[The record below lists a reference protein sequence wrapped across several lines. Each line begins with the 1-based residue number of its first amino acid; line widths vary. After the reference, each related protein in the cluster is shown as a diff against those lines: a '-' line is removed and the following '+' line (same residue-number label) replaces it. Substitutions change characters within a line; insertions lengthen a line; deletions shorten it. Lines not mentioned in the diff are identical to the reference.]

1 MAAMLD
7 YLRLI
12 RLPALFSALSNIL
25 AAYFIGAQG
34 SYSWEALALLLITS
48 AALYSAGMVL
58 NDCYD
63 IEEDR
68 RERPARPLAAGRIA
82 LRRGWWLGWSL
93 LLVGLITASLL
104 GMLALGISILLAI
117 SIVLYNV
124 KAKHGD
130 AGPYV
135 MGLCRY
141 LNWLLGFAPFLSSP
155 LFLLL
160 PLPLFCYIVGLTF
173 LSKIE
178 TTSSITTGRVEQ
190 RSITYCAI
198 GIIISLLLVVV
209 LMIAGLLDQWWMLIP
224 FMGGA
229 LFLLWCL
236 YLLSKH
242 FSSISTQSMMKR
254 LLLGIIPFDAML
266 VFASGL
272 WWGGVIILMLLVP
285 GRLLARKI
293 YMT

>member
-7 YLRLI
+7 YFRLI
-12 RLPALFSALSNIL
+12 RLPALFSAFSNIL
-25 AAYFIGAQG
+25 AAYFIGGQG
-34 SYSWEALALLLITS
+34 GFCWEVLSLLLMTS
-48 AALYSAGMVL
+48 ASLYSAGMVL

-63 IEEDR
+63 IAEDR
-68 RERPARPLAAGRIA
+68 RERPARPLASGRIA
-82 LRRGWWLGWSL
+82 LRRGWQLGWSL
-93 LLVGLITASLL
+93 LLVGLIAASLL

-117 SIVLYNV
+117 SIVLYNA

-178 TTSSITTGRVEQ
+178 TASSITAGSAEQ
-190 RSITYCAI
+190 RSIAYCAI
-198 GIIISLLLVVV
+198 GIIASLLLVVV
-209 LMIAGLLDQWWMLIP
+209 LMVVGLLDQWWMLIP

-229 LFLLWCL
+229 LFLLWSL
-236 YLLSKH
+236 YRLSKD
-242 FSSISTQSMMKR
+242 FSAESTQSMMKR
-254 LLLGIIPFDAML
+254 LLLGIILFDAML
-266 VFASGL
+266 VFANGL
-272 WWGGVIILMLLVP
+272 WWSGVIILMLLVP